1 MQATIATSAVS
12 RRGTGAK
19 RVVEEVP
26 PSALP
31 PIAENKTPRH
41 TTRRPDPPT
50 TLRTVAEIA
59 VLISGTGSNLRRIL
73 EYQHSHDTAYHV
85 SVVIADR
92 TAPGLQWASQ
102 YGVPSIVIPW
112 SGDRAAFTTEICDR
126 IDDAGCD
133 WVVLAGFMRILS
145 PEAIDRFPSRII
157 NIHPSLLPAFPGAHA
172 VDAALAAG
180 VDHTGVTI
188 HFVVEAVDAGPII
201 AQRKVPILPGD
212 TVDSLHARIQVQEHD
227 LYPAVVDALVAG
239 RVTAEFQT

>member
-1 MQATIATSAVS
+1 
-12 RRGTGAK
+12 
-19 RVVEEVP
+19 
-26 PSALP
+26 
-31 PIAENKTPRH
+31 
-41 TTRRPDPPT
+41 
-50 TLRTVAEIA
+50 VAAIA

-73 EYQHSHDTAYHV
+73 EYQHSHEASYEV
-85 SVVIADR
+85 AVVITDR
-92 TAPGLQWASQ
+92 PAPGLRWARQ
-102 YGVPSIVIPW
+102 YGVPSIVVPW
-112 SGDRAAFTTEICDR
+112 SGDRAAFTTEICDE
-126 IDDAGCD
+126 IDGAGSD

-145 PEAIDRFPSRII
+145 SEAIDRFPGRIV
-157 NIHPSLLPAFPGAHA
+157 NIHPSLLPAFPGPHA
-172 VDAALAAG
+172 VEAALAAG